1 MATASTSK
9 LIAIQQAFL
18 GLGLTANEIQLIRD
32 VILNGYWGDASVTIN
47 SITYEG
53 CMANGYIINDADQ
66 AGHFAGKQISGLASG
81 IAKALK
87 SHKCPFMQ
95 HYPDYWGD
103 GSGDLFFFLEN
114 FASSDELEAWAQAT
128 PEEIHA
134 AMATVESEACKADR
148 KAREASKA
156 RESQREHSERIKAV
170 EDRRNNYV
178 AEFQKCQDRKRI
190 ASLKRKIARAEAR
203 LEVLRSI
210 DGLFQ
215 APEEK

>member
-1 MATASTSK
+1 MATISTSK

-18 GLGLTANEIQLIRD
+18 DLGLTRNEIQFIKD
-32 VILNGYWGDASVTIN
+32 IILYGYWGDASIEIN
-47 SITYEG
+47 GTNVLS
-53 CMANGYIINDADQ
+53 NGYIINDDQ
-66 AGHFAGKQISGLASG
+66 IYRTYKGKQVSGYTSSVSRVLD
-81 IAKALK
+81 
-87 SHKCPFMQ
+87 SHQCSFMK
-95 HYPDYWGD
+95 HCPDYWGD
-103 GSGDLFFFLEN
+103 GSGDLFFFSTDL
-114 FASSDELEAWAQAT
+114 ASSDELEAWAQAT

-134 AMATVESEACKADR
+134 AMATVESEAYKADR

-178 AEFQKCQDRKRI
+178 AELIDCQDRKRI

-210 DGLFQ
+210 DSLFQ
-215 APEEK
+215 KPEEK

>member
-32 VILNGYWGDASVTIN
+32 VILYGYWGDTSVAISKT
-47 SITYEG
+47 EW

-66 AGHFAGKQISGLASG
+66 AGHFAGKRISGLTSG
-81 IAKALK
+81 IAKALN

-95 HYPDYWGD
+95 HCPDYWED
-103 GSGDLFFFLEN
+103 GSGDIFLFLEN
-114 FASSDELEAWAQAT
+114 FASSDELEAWARTT
-128 PEEIHA
+128 PEEIRA

-148 KAREASKA
+148 KALEAFKA
-156 RESQREHSERIKAV
+156 RESQREHDERIKAV

-178 AEFQKCQDRKRI
+178 AKLKDCQDRKRT

-210 DGLFQ
+210 DGLFKKS
-215 APEEK
+215 EEK

>member
-1 MATASTSK
+1 MATATSK

-18 GLGLTANEIQLIRD
+18 GLGLTTNGIQLIRD
-32 VILNGYWGDASVTIN
+32 IILYGYWGDTSVTI
-47 SITYEG
+47 SKTEW
-53 CMANGYIINDADQ
+53 CMANGYIINDAYR
-66 AGHFAGKQISGLASG
+66 AGHFAGKRISGLASG

-87 SHKCPFMQ
+87 SHKCSFMF
-95 HYPDYWGD
+95 HFPDFWCD
-103 GSGDLFFFLEN
+103 GSGDLFFFSAN
-114 FASSDELEAWAQAT
+114 FASYYELEAWAQAT

-203 LEVLRSI
+203 LEVLRSV
-210 DGLFQ
+210 DSLFKT
-215 APEEK
+215 PEEK

>member
-1 MATASTSK
+1 MATATSK
-9 LIAIQQAFL
+9 SIAIQQAFL

-32 VILNGYWGDASVTIN
+32 IILYGGWGDASMTFN
-47 SITYEG
+47 NEL
-53 CMANGYIINDADQ
+53 CMANGYIINNDHTY
-66 AGHFAGKQISGLASG
+66 GVFRGKQVSGLASG
-81 IAKALK
+81 IARALK
-87 SHKCPFMQ
+87 SHRCSFMQ
-95 HYPDYWGD
+95 HCPDYWED
-103 GSGDLFFFLEN
+103 GSEDLFFFSEN
-114 FASSDELEAWAQAT
+114 FASSDELEAWARTT

-156 RESQREHSERIKAV
+156 RESQREHNERIKVV
-170 EDRRNNYV
+170 EDRRNNYI
-178 AEFQKCQDRKRI
+178 AEYQKCQDKKRI

-210 DGLFQ
+210 DGLFK

>member
-1 MATASTSK
+1 MATAATSK

-32 VILNGYWGDASVTIN
+32 VIFRGYWGDTSCMFSGN
-47 SITYEG
+47 NMDS
-53 CMANGYIINDADQ
+53 MANGYIINDAYR
-66 AGHFAGKQISGLASG
+66 AGHFTGKQISGLASG
-81 IAKALK
+81 IARALK

-95 HYPDYWGD
+95 HCPDYWGD
-103 GSGDLFFFLEN
+103 GSGDLFFFSCE
-114 FASSDELEAWAQAT
+114 FASYDELEAWAQAT

-148 KAREASKA
+148 KAREASKV

-190 ASLKRKIARAEAR
+190 ASLKRKITRAEAR
-203 LEVLRSI
+203 LEVLCAI

-215 APEEK
+215 TPEEK